1 MDEAFFKKNMLC
13 EQNIQIV
20 MMILKDAGM
29 NAGNQSS
36 DETKQQFKLAYVYIY
51 TCLQTFNIPTIQN
64 IYVDFH
70 TEMNA
75 AKLKTMYMLILY
87 RLSFWDLELNM
98 NKA

>member
-1 MDEAFFKKNMLC
+1 MNTMDKAFFKKNMLC

-51 TCLQTFNIPTIQN
+51 TCL
-64 IYVDFH
+64 
-70 TEMNA
+70 
-75 AKLKTMYMLILY
+75 
-87 RLSFWDLELNM
+87 
-98 NKA
+98 